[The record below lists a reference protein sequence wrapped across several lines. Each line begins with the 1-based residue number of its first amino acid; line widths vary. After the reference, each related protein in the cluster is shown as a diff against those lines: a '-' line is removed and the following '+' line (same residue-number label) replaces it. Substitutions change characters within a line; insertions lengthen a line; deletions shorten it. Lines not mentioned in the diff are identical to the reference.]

1 MIDRSFIGREQPS
14 ASMEVEKYPLKLFA
28 KAIGE
33 TGPIYIDEEAARN
46 AGYRSLLAPPTYV
59 LCLYTMAMP
68 DGMKMIHELGI
79 NPAHFLHAEQK
90 FRYHAQICAGDR
102 LEFRTRIGDI
112 YEKKNG
118 ALEFVVTETAVTN
131 QQGAHV
137 ADLSG
142 VIVVRRES

>member
-14 ASMEVEKYPLKLFA
+14 ASIEVEKYPLKLFA

-33 TGPIYIDEEAARN
+33 TGPIYIDEETARK

-68 DGMKMIHELGI
+68 DGMKMIYELGI
-79 NPAHFLHAEQK
+79 DPASFLHAEQK
-90 FRYHAQICAGDR
+90 FCYRAPICAGDR

-112 YEKKNG
+112 YEKKGG
-118 ALEFVVTETAVTN
+118 ALEFVVTETTVTN
-131 QQGAHV
+131 QLGAQV

-142 VIVVRRES
+142 VIVVRHAT